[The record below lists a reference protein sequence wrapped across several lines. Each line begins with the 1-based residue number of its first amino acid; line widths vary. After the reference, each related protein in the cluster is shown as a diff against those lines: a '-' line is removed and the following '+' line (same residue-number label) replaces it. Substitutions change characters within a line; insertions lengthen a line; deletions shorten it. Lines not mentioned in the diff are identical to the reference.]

1 MTRAAIVRLIAAA
14 CLFAW
19 GWYAQGWRKD
29 GEIARIER
37 AHAEQRAAD
46 IQQHLDDITEAEEVG
61 RRLSARLA
69 AAEAERETL
78 TQEKTDAI
86 RRLTVGRPCLDS
98 AAVRVLNDAAGLKPA
113 GLPPAAGQPLPA
125 DAAFATDTD
134 VGLWAAQARRAYDT
148 CRGRLQALDDFY
160 AAKETP
166 LRDEETP

>member
-1 MTRAAIVRLIAAA
+1 MNPQAVIAAIIAIA
-14 CLFAW
+14 CFGA
-19 GWYAQGWRKD
+19 GWLTEGWRKD
-29 GEIARIER
+29 GEIARLER

-113 GLPPAAGQPLPA
+113 GLPPAAFQPLSA

-166 LRDEETP
+166 LRGKETP

>member
-1 MTRAAIVRLIAAA
+1 MTRAAIFGLIAAA
-14 CLFAW
+14 CFYAA
-19 GWYAQGWRKD
+19 GWSSQGWRKD
-29 GEIARIER
+29 GEIARLER

-46 IQQHLDDITEAEEVG
+46 IQQHLDDITEADELG
-61 RRLSARLA
+61 RTLAARLA

-113 GLPPAAGQPLPA
+113 GLPPAAGQPLSA

-134 VGLWAAQARRAYDT
+134 VGVWAAQARRAYDT
-148 CRGRLQALDDFY
+148 CRGRLQAIADFY
-160 AAKETP
+160 APKETP
-166 LRDEETP
+166 LGGKETP